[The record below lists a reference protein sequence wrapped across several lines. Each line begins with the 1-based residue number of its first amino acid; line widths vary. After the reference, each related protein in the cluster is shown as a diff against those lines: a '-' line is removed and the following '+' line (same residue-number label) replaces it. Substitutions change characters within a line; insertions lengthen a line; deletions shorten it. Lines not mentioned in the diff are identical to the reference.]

1 MLKAKIGDRFDPFLI
16 GTSNLIQRIGLRP
29 NSLTFIGL
37 GLNGLASWALAE
49 GEWLQGSGLIILAGF
64 FDILDGAVARNCKEA
79 SSFGSFLDSVVD
91 RYSDLSLLVGLLIFY
106 SRQGNVLY
114 QVLVGLSLMGTA
126 LVPYTRAKAETLIP
140 QCNVGIMERP
150 ERILLIFL
158 GAAIVS
164 IMPIVIWVLAIGT
177 NLTVIHRV
185 LYTYR
190 QMPREEPTT
199 KPEGKTTE
207 ITEKSSV
214 L

>member
-1 MLKAKIGDRFDPFLI
+1 MLKAKIGDRLDPFLI

-49 GEWLQGSGLIILAGF
+49 GEWLQGSSLIILAGF

-114 QVLVGLSLMGTA
+114 QVLVGLSIMGTA
-126 LVPYTRAKAETLIP
+126 LVPFTRAKAESLIP

-158 GAAIVS
+158 GAAVVS

-185 LYTYR
+185 LYTRR
-190 QMPREEPTT
+190 QMPREKPTA
-199 KPEGKTTE
+199 KQEGKSLE